1 MAGEGGQH
9 VVARIL
15 AARCH
20 LVESISH
27 PVHDLPVSG
36 RQDARRPKD
45 PPLHAFRRRTRPV
58 VLVLL
63 LAWTATTL
71 LTTAS
76 AVAHGFSSVVY
87 IEMTAP
93 EKGHV
98 RTELGLEY
106 DLLVVS
112 AADAEHDD
120 PLFRAGTVAFDGGD
134 SAAQAAALDAH
145 ARSVVAYVTE
155 RQRLT
160 VKDGKACTP
169 TQDGRFRIE
178 QRDGVPYVLLDLDY
192 RCPESGGA
200 HELRSELFPD
210 SEGYVRGTKTIV
222 TYDDVDLKSGSAS
235 LDPRHPSFSTQESL
249 LAQYGS
255 FYRLGANHL
264 LTGID
269 HILFLLA
276 LIAGSRRLR
285 EIVLA
290 ATSFTVAHSVT
301 FILAALG
308 LVHVPARLVEPV
320 IALSIAVVASL
331 YLWRIWR
338 LRSHAADVEEV
349 GSGPLGLDATGWTRL
364 GVVFC
369 FGLVHGLGFAS
380 ALGID
385 QSASWSLLS
394 SLVVFNLGIES
405 VQLGIILLTFP
416 ALALLRRRSP
426 LAAVWTTGLIAAGVC
441 ATGLVWFVQRAF
453 GL

>member
-1 MAGEGGQH
+1 M
-9 VVARIL
+9 
-15 AARCH
+15 
-20 LVESISH
+20 
-27 PVHDLPVSG
+27 
-36 RQDARRPKD
+36 
-45 PPLHAFRRRTRPV
+45 HAFRHRTRPV

-63 LAWTATTL
+63 LAWAVTTL
-71 LTTAS
+71 LGPAS

-112 AADAEHDD
+112 AADAGHDD
-120 PLFRAGTVAFDGGD
+120 RLFREGTAAFDARD
-134 SAAQAAALDAH
+134 PAAQAAALDAH
-145 ARSVVAYVTE
+145 ARSVIAYVNQ

-160 VKDGKACTP
+160 VKDGRACTP
-169 TQDGRFRIE
+169 AQDGRFRIT
-178 QRDGVPYVLLDLDY
+178 QRDGAPYALLDLDY
-192 RCPESGGA
+192 SCPESGGA
-200 HELRSELFPD
+200 HTLRSALFPD

-222 TYDDVDLKSGSAS
+222 TYEEIDLKSGSVS
-235 LDPRHPSFSTQESL
+235 LDARHPSFSTSESL

-255 FYRLGANHL
+255 FFRLGANHL

-285 EIVLA
+285 EIVFA
-290 ATSFTVAHSVT
+290 ATSFTTAHSVT

-308 LVHVPARLVEPV
+308 LLHVPAGLVEPT

-331 YLWRIWR
+331 HLRRIWR

-349 GSGPLGLDATGWTRL
+349 GRGPLGLDATGWTRL
-364 GVVFC
+364 AVVFC

-416 ALALLRRRSP
+416 LLAVVRHRSP
-426 LAAVWTTGLIAAGVC
+426 LAAVWTTGTIAAGVC
-441 ATGLVWFVQRAF
+441 AMGLVWFVQRAF